1 MKWYP
6 SLVSVPFMAYKN
18 KKNGGAESGSFAFAG
33 GGLPASLV
41 GITLALTLL
50 GSAHNWGTCQN
61 AASMGVI
68 AAWFGIACVIM
79 MVVITQITGPWI
91 RRTGA
96 KTIGDF
102 LNKVFGKVP
111 GTMIS
116 CVNAALSIAMVC
128 LEVETIAI
136 TLSFLTGWSYMI
148 SAIVGG
154 ILAML
159 YVLLAGMKE
168 IAWLNLLNAI
178 LMYAALIVVFICLC
192 FKLPGGWDQVEAT
205 MTASADTS
213 WMTSIFGNKALII
226 GFAIPSALGATM
238 FHGMAQTGYQPVA
251 TAKNNHEVKNPSGL
265 QAQSTVYSV
274 SSRPHRCSCF
284 LYPGIQKRRFH
295 DDDTGHAA
303 GSAAEAGHRITG
315 CRIFGCRPF
324 FLRCYGTGTGYPDFT

>member
-1 MKWYP
+1 MNWGVLIAVLIYEV
-6 SLVSVPFMAYKN
+6 VSIVGIGAFMAYKN
-18 KKNGGAESGSFAFAG
+18 KKSGGAESGSFAFAG

-251 TAKNNHEVKNPSGL
+251 TAKNNHEVKKSLWFAGPING
-265 QAQSTVYSV
+265 YSV
-274 SSRPHRCSCF
+274 SSRPS
-284 LYPGIQKRRFH
+284 
-295 DDDTGHAA
+295 
-303 GSAAEAGHRITG
+303 SV
-315 CRIFGCRPF
+315 
-324 FLRCYGTGTGYPDFT
+324 

>member
-1 MKWYP
+1 MNWGVLIAVLIYEV
-6 SLVSVPFMAYKN
+6 VSIVGIGAFMAYKN

-178 LMYAALIVVFICLC
+178 LMYAALIVVFICL
-192 FKLPGGWDQVEAT
+192 
-205 MTASADTS
+205 
-213 WMTSIFGNKALII
+213 
-226 GFAIPSALGATM
+226 
-238 FHGMAQTGYQPVA
+238 
-251 TAKNNHEVKNPSGL
+251 
-265 QAQSTVYSV
+265 
-274 SSRPHRCSCF
+274 
-284 LYPGIQKRRFH
+284 
-295 DDDTGHAA
+295 
-303 GSAAEAGHRITG
+303 
-315 CRIFGCRPF
+315 
-324 FLRCYGTGTGYPDFT
+324 

>member
-1 MKWYP
+1 MNWGVLIAVLIYEV
-6 SLVSVPFMAYKN
+6 VSIVGIGAFMAYKN
-18 KKNGGAESGSFAFAG
+18 KKSGGAGKRKLCICRWRPPGFSGRYH
-33 GGLPASLV
+33 
-41 GITLALTLL
+41 TCLTLL

-154 ILAML
+154 ILA
-159 YVLLAGMKE
+159 
-168 IAWLNLLNAI
+168 
-178 LMYAALIVVFICLC
+178 YALC
-192 FKLPGGWDQVEAT
+192 
-205 MTASADTS
+205 
-213 WMTSIFGNKALII
+213 
-226 GFAIPSALGATM
+226 
-238 FHGMAQTGYQPVA
+238 
-251 TAKNNHEVKNPSGL
+251 
-265 QAQSTVYSV
+265 
-274 SSRPHRCSCF
+274 
-284 LYPGIQKRRFH
+284 
-295 DDDTGHAA
+295 
-303 GSAAEAGHRITG
+303 ITG
-315 CRIFGCRPF
+315 RYERG
-324 FLRCYGTGTGYPDFT
+324 LLG

>member
-1 MKWYP
+1 MPELLNLLWVFLSSVLAVAYLFLITRILGYRQLSQLSP
-6 SLVSVPFMAYKN
+6 FDYVNGISIGSIAANLATNPEDWAEHLVALTVF
-18 KKNGGAESGSFAFAG
+18 G
-33 GGLPASLV
+33 
-41 GITLALTLL
+41 ALTLL

-136 TLSFLTGWSYMI
+136 TLSFLTGWSYMM

-159 YVLLAGMKE
+159 YVLLAGM
-168 IAWLNLLNAI
+168 
-178 LMYAALIVVFICLC
+178 
-192 FKLPGGWDQVEAT
+192 
-205 MTASADTS
+205 
-213 WMTSIFGNKALII
+213 
-226 GFAIPSALGATM
+226 
-238 FHGMAQTGYQPVA
+238 
-251 TAKNNHEVKNPSGL
+251 
-265 QAQSTVYSV
+265 
-274 SSRPHRCSCF
+274 
-284 LYPGIQKRRFH
+284 
-295 DDDTGHAA
+295 
-303 GSAAEAGHRITG
+303 
-315 CRIFGCRPF
+315 
-324 FLRCYGTGTGYPDFT
+324 

>member
-1 MKWYP
+1 
-6 SLVSVPFMAYKN
+6 
-18 KKNGGAESGSFAFAG
+18 
-33 GGLPASLV
+33 
-41 GITLALTLL
+41 
-50 GSAHNWGTCQN
+50 
-61 AASMGVI
+61 
-68 AAWFGIACVIM
+68 
-79 MVVITQITGPWI
+79 
-91 RRTGA
+91 
-96 KTIGDF
+96 
-102 LNKVFGKVP
+102 
-111 GTMIS
+111 MIS

-251 TAKNNHEVKNPSGL
+251 TAKNNHEVKKSLWFAGPINGL
-265 QAQSTVYSV
+265 FCIIPALIGVAAVSYTHLDVY
-274 SSRPHRCSCF
+274 
-284 LYPGIQKRRFH
+284 KRQFQYRS
-295 DDDTGHAA
+295 DTGCFNP
-303 GSAAEAGHRITG
+303 GL
-315 CRIFGCRPF
+315 
-324 FLRCYGTGTGYPDFT
+324 FL

>member
-1 MKWYP
+1 MNWGVLIAVLIYEV
-6 SLVSVPFMAYKN
+6 VSIVGIGAFMAYKN

-33 GGLPASLV
+33 GGLPGFSGRYHTCPDAARFR
-41 GITLALTLL
+41 TQL
-50 GSAHNWGTCQN
+50 GNLSECSIYGSYRCMVWYRMCNYDGSHHTDYRSMDSQN
-61 AASMGVI
+61 
-68 AAWFGIACVIM
+68 
-79 MVVITQITGPWI
+79 
-91 RRTGA
+91 RA

-159 YVLLAGMKE
+159 YVLLAGMKD
-168 IAWLNLLNAI
+168 
-178 LMYAALIVVFICLC
+178 CLAEPVKC
-192 FKLPGGWDQVEAT
+192 HFNVRSSDRRIHLSVLQTPGWWDQVETT

-251 TAKNNHEVKNPSGL
+251 TAKTIMK
-265 QAQSTVYSV
+265 
-274 SSRPHRCSCF
+274 
-284 LYPGIQKRRFH
+284 
-295 DDDTGHAA
+295 
-303 GSAAEAGHRITG
+303 
-315 CRIFGCRPF
+315 
-324 FLRCYGTGTGYPDFT
+324 

>member
-1 MKWYP
+1 MNWGVLIAVLIYEV
-6 SLVSVPFMAYKN
+6 VSIVGIGAFMAYKN
-18 KKNGGAESGSFAFAG
+18 KRNGGAESGSFAFAG

-79 MVVITQITGPWI
+79 MVVIT
-91 RRTGA
+91 
-96 KTIGDF
+96 
-102 LNKVFGKVP
+102 P

-192 FKLPGGWDQVEAT
+192 FKLPGGWD
-205 MTASADTS
+205 
-213 WMTSIFGNKALII
+213 
-226 GFAIPSALGATM
+226 
-238 FHGMAQTGYQPVA
+238 
-251 TAKNNHEVKNPSGL
+251 L
-265 QAQSTVYSV
+265 QF
-274 SSRPHRCSCF
+274 RPHLVLPCSMVW
-284 LYPGIQKRRFH
+284 
-295 DDDTGHAA
+295 
-303 GSAAEAGHRITG
+303 HRPVIS
-315 CRIFGCRPF
+315 R
-324 FLRCYGTGTGYPDFT
+324 